1 MAAHREIETLKESV
15 FDLKSECNSAKADL
29 AMEKLHGD
37 GKANKALAEACAHA
51 EYLQK
56 FMSRN
61 TPGSGSR
68 SQNY

>member
-1 MAAHREIETLKESV
+1 MATHGEIETLKESIL
-15 FDLKSECNSAKADL
+15 DLKSECNSAKTDL
-29 AMEKLHGD
+29 AMEKLRGD
-37 GKANKALAEACAHA
+37 GKVNKALAEAQA

-61 TPGSGSR
+61 TPGSGSH